1 MAKTDIGGFFL
12 SLGLKPDKNSFDAG
26 QKLVGGMTDSFSKLI
41 GVARNAAVVVAA
53 QKAITG
59 AISQSGEELQKLHTA
74 ERLGVAAEQLNVWK
88 AAAKIAGANADSLV
102 SSMSKIANI
111 QARLRWDAA
120 GLESYQK
127 ELARLKISY
136 EEIKDL
142 SADKALEY
150 IFKKAETMKGEMT
163 TAEISSALEDIAGSG
178 AADLYVELLRQGKSF
193 DQFFAGASATQ
204 YQTNEGMNNAANF
217 AAEMTTLKTAVD
229 SISKSIGNNIAGAL
243 VDPLNTVNKWLTD
256 NKQNI
261 SDGIVKIGTATEKIV
276 SKVADWWDNNGD
288 TVVDILTG
296 IASTVSLIMG
306 KLFDAFSKDEVKSVG
321 SVWLSSMKAATNAVP
336 NMVKGAKEGGIA
348 GFGKAYID
356 SFLGVMVDPLKDWW
370 ENRKMKDG
378 IMRPDGTIT
387 QVAPD
392 DWVFAARNV
401 SDLAKAFI
409 PAGMTGGGTAE
420 YSIVQN
426 FTITGSNDI
435 PQVIKQQ
442 AYRGTQE
449 GLMAAM
455 EQSSRRLQMMSGT
468 R

>member
-1 MAKTDIGGFFL
+1 MAKTDVGDFR
-12 SLGLKPDKNSFDAG
+12 LKLLLDADKNSFDAG
-26 QKLVGGMTDSFSKLI
+26 QKLVG
-41 GVARNAAVVVAA
+41 AA

-59 AISQSGEELQKLHTA
+59 AINQSGEELQKLHTA

-163 TAEISSALEDIAGSG
+163 TAEIASALEDIAGSG

-193 DQFFAGASATQ
+193 DQFFAGATATQ
-204 YQTNEGMNNAANF
+204 YQTNEGMNSAANF
-217 AAEMTTLKTAVD
+217 AAEMSTLKTAVD

-243 VDPLNTVNKWLTD
+243 EDPLKSVNKWLSD

-288 TVVDILTG
+288 TIVEILTG

-306 KLFDAFSKDEVKSVG
+306 KLLGVLDSTEVKSAG
-321 SVWLSSMKAATNAVP
+321 AAWLESVKAAANAVP
-336 NMVKGAKEGGIA
+336 NMVEGAKQGGLK
-348 GFGKAYID
+348 GFGKAYVE
-356 SFLGVMVDPLKDWW
+356 SFRDTMIAPFYTLITGKSM
-370 ENRKMKDG
+370 NDG

-401 SDLAKAFI
+401 SDMAKAFM
-409 PAGMTGGGTAE
+409 PAGMATGGGNVE

-426 FTITGSNDI
+426 FTVTGATDI

-449 GLMAAM
+449 GLLALMD
-455 EQSSRRLQMMSGT
+455 QSSRRLQMMSGT